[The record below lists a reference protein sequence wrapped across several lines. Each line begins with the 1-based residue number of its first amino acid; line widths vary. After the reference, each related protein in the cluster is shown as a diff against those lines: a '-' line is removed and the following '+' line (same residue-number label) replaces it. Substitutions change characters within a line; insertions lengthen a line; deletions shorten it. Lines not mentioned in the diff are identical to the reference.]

1 MLTAETSGT
10 TRTLILSTCWR
21 LGRFTLYRVLFN
33 VQDSLF
39 VSRNFSAPC
48 GENKRHGMLWNGP
61 RHGFPVYVACATLYL
76 SGISNAQVVQ
86 TELWSR
92 AAVATGVGGI
102 LRAMGRHAPH
112 GHGAFSELVFRQ
124 GSVRA
129 EVVNEGDC
137 EEGVSYEE
145 GERSHSHT
153 SHEPAAD
160 CGYLEDDDIEDW

>member
-21 LGRFTLYRVLFN
+21 LGRFTLYLALFSA
-33 VQDSLF
+33 QDSLSA
-39 VSRNFSAPC
+39 SRNFSAPC

-61 RHGFPVYVACATLYL
+61 RHGFRVYVACTTLYP
-76 SGISNAQVVQ
+76 SWTSDAQVVQ
-86 TELWSR
+86 TGLWSR
-92 AAVATGVGGI
+92 AAVATELGGI
-102 LRAMGRHAPH
+102 LRAMGRHPPH
-112 GHGAFSELVFRQ
+112 GHGAFSELVFGQR
-124 GSVRA
+124 SMRA

-145 GERSHSHT
+145 GGRSQSHT